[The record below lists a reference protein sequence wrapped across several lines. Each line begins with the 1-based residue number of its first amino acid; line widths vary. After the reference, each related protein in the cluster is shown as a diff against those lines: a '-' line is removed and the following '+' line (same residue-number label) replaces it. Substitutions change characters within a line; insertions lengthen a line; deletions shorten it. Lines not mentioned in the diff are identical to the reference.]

1 MYFALLLYSYATH
14 LRRGTFNAI
23 RNWRLHSS
31 APVGYDPAFMEE
43 DDNEEFY
50 MSSLGTHHPNGT
62 SSHLPEFASAPARNG
77 RHPARQSRSSLAK
90 ITIPV
95 QGNGEVLFEGSD

>member
-1 MYFALLLYSYATH
+1 MPS
-14 LRRGTFNAI
+14 
-23 RNWRLHSS
+23 
-31 APVGYDPAFMEE
+31 GYDPAFTEEE

-62 SSHLPEFASAPARNG
+62 SSDLPNFVGTQARNG
-77 RHPARQSRSSLAK
+77 RHSAKQSRSSLGK

-95 QGNGEVLFEGSD
+95 EGNGEVLFEGNGR

>member
-1 MYFALLLYSYATH
+1 ME
-14 LRRGTFNAI
+14 
-23 RNWRLHSS
+23 
-31 APVGYDPAFMEE
+31 EE

-62 SSHLPEFASAPARNG
+62 SSHLPDFVGAPRRNG
-77 RHPARQSRSSLAK
+77 RHSAKQSQSSLGK

-95 QGNGEVLFEGSD
+95 QGNGEVLFEGSGR